1 MNKSMHPAPT
11 GVGESIRR
19 ANTEGRCAFIPYIT
33 VGAPTLEV
41 SLAVIQCLE
50 ELGADVIELGVP
62 FSDPVADGPTIQ
74 RSSERALA
82 EGVTLRRVLEE
93 FSRRPEPRGGA
104 RLLFSYFNPILQ
116 YGIAALP
123 AALRDAGIGAVLI
136 SDLIPEEA
144 AQWLAVAREN
154 AIECSFLAAITSDPE
169 RLKRVA
175 AASSAFIYCI
185 STTGV
190 TGARETV
197 DGAALRTVRSL
208 RGMSDLPVA
217 VGFGIRSTIDVRRLA
232 TVADAVVVGSALIDA
247 IGDTDDPGVA
257 CGRATA
263 FALPLLEACRR

>member
-1 MNKSMHPAPT
+1 MTKSMQTAPP

-19 ANTEGRCAFIPYIT
+19 ANAAGRCAFIPYIT

-41 SLAVIQCLE
+41 SLAVIEGLE

-82 EGVTLRRVLEE
+82 EGVTLRRLLEE
-93 FSRRPEPRGGA
+93 FAGRPRAKGGA

-116 YGIAALP
+116 YGIDELP
-123 AALRDAGIGAVLI
+123 AALRKAGIAGVLI

-144 AQWLAVAREN
+144 EPWLAIARGH
-154 AIECSFLAAITSDPE
+154 AVECSFLAAITSDPA

-190 TGARETV
+190 TGAREAV
-197 DGAALRTVRSL
+197 DGAVLRTVRSL
-208 RGMSDLPVA
+208 RELSDLPIA
-217 VGFGIRSTIDVRRLA
+217 VGFGIRSPADVHELA
-232 TVADAVVVGSALIDA
+232 GIADAVVVGSALIDA
-247 IGDTDDPGVA
+247 IGETDDA
-257 CGRATA
+257 RIGRQRAA
-263 FALPLLEACRR
+263 DFVEPLLEACRR